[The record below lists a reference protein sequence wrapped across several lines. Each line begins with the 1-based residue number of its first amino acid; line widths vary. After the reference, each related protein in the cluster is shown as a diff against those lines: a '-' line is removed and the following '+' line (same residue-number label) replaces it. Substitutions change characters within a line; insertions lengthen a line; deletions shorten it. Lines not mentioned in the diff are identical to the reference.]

1 MMFAPGI
8 AIGLLLFG
16 VPEPTYDTVSQG
28 GAARPLNIDITQSG
42 NEYAGVVGTIYHR
55 GLEGWTVD
63 AVVGLTLAIFA
74 DNKDLP
80 MILRSAFY
88 PILVAIAL

>member
-1 MMFAPGI
+1 M
-8 AIGLLLFG
+8 
-16 VPEPTYDTVSQG
+16 
-28 GAARPLNIDITQSG
+28 
-42 NEYAGVVGTIYHR
+42 VGTIYHW

-88 PILVAIAL
+88 PILAAIAL